1 MTKKLT
7 RRTLLESAALGAVA
21 FAVQGA
27 SAAQEKEFVKR
38 EGFKGNIKQ
47 SVSKWCFG
55 KIPLAEFCEQCKKIG
70 MVGVDLILP
79 DDWATVK
86 DHGMVVT
93 MGSLPGQGIPKNIN
107 HVENHEFIIGLF
119 EKYIPMAAELN
130 VPNIISLCGNREG
143 MDDQTG
149 MKNCALALKKI
160 MPLAEKYKINVV
172 MELLNSKDH
181 KDYMC
186 DHTEWGVDLCKMVG
200 SDRFKLLY
208 DIYHMQR
215 MEGEI
220 INTIKKYHEYIGH
233 YHTGGNPGRKD
244 LDDQQEIYYPPIM
257 KAILE
262 TGYQGYVAHEFLPKN
277 GFQSLYNAVTV
288 CDV

>member
-1 MTKKLT
+1 MT
-7 RRTLLESAALGAVA
+7 RRTLLGAAAISAFTLSKSYAKE
-21 FAVQGA
+21 
-27 SAAQEKEFVKR
+27 EKEFVKR
-38 EGFKGNIKQ
+38 DGFKGNIKQ

-55 KIPLAEFCEQCKKIG
+55 KIPLPEFCEMCKKAG
-70 MVGVDLILP
+70 MVGVDLIMP
-79 DDWATVK
+79 NDWATVK
-86 DHGMVVT
+86 AHGMVVT
-93 MGSLPGQGIPKNIN
+93 MGSLPNSGIAKNIN
-107 HVENHEFIIGLF
+107 HKENQDLIISLY

-130 VPNIISLCGNREG
+130 VPNIISLSGNREG
-143 MDDQTG
+143 LDDQTG
-149 MKNCALALKKI
+149 MKNCADALKKV
-160 MPLAEKYKINVV
+160 MPLAEKYKINIV

-200 SDRFKLLY
+200 SSRFKLLY

-220 INTIKKYHEYIGH
+220 INTIKKYYEYIGH

-244 LDDQQEIYYPPIM
+244 LDETQEIYYPPIM

-277 GFQSLYNAVTV
+277 GFESLYNAVNL